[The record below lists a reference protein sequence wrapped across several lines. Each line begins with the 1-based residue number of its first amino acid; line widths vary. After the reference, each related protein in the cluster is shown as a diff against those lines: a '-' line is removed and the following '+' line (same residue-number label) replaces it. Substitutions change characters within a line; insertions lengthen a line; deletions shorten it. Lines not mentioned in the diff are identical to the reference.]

1 MPGKERSGLY
11 IYIWGKVMK
20 QNERSKL
27 NILLRVI
34 IPVIIALVIWI
45 LPTPEGLSSNAW
57 HVFAI
62 FVAVIV
68 AMITRPIPDME
79 SVAVLCGLTAVGIL
93 GLASVSDIFSGYG
106 SSTPWLILSAFLI
119 CVAFLKTGFATRL
132 AYLLIR
138 ALGKNVLGVTYAL
151 GIADF
156 IVGPATPST
165 TARSAGIILPV
176 ASGVMKAYG
185 SEPLPSPTAKKIGR
199 YLCLTL
205 PHITMMTSATF
216 ITAMIANPLI
226 VNFAKQILGVEISW
240 TTWTIAALPITILG
254 IIVIP
259 IVYLYLVKPELR
271 KTPEAPIEA
280 QKRLKEMGPMSRPEK
295 VCLFTFVLAIVLW
308 ATGQLH
314 GIDATII
321 GFLAGVILIAG
332 GAIAWDDVARTK
344 AAWNTVFWLAGM
356 TSLAG
361 ILNKLGFFKWV
372 ANGVVGAVG
381 TASAI
386 TIFTVLVLVVAFT
399 GYGFASLTARVSA
412 IIPAFLGV
420 ISLTPLNPV
429 GATLAMGYAISFG
442 GILTH
447 FSAASSPPWY
457 GLEYL
462 TFTDWLKNSFIMEII
477 LLAILIGVGI
487 PYWSMLGLW

>member
-1 MPGKERSGLY
+1 
-11 IYIWGKVMK
+11 
-20 QNERSKL
+20 
-27 NILLRVI
+27 
-34 IPVIIALVIWI
+34 
-45 LPTPEGLSSNAW
+45 
-57 HVFAI
+57 
-62 FVAVIV
+62 
-68 AMITRPIPDME
+68 
-79 SVAVLCGLTAVGIL
+79 
-93 GLASVSDIFSGYG
+93 G

-119 CVAFLKTGFATRL
+119 CVAFLKSGFAVRL

-138 ALGKNVLGVTYAL
+138 ALGKNILGVTYAL

-165 TARSAGIILPV
+165 TARSAGIILPI

-185 SEPLPSPTAKKIGR
+185 SEPLPSPTANRIGR

-205 PHITMMTSATF
+205 PHITMMTSAAF
-216 ITAMIANPLI
+216 ITAMIANPL
-226 VNFAKQILGVEISW
+226 VVSFAKQILGVEISW
-240 TTWTIAALPITILG
+240 TLWTIAILPIAIIG

-259 IVYLYLVKPELR
+259 IVYLYIVKPELR
-271 KTPEAPIEA
+271 KTPEAPLEA
-280 QKRLKEMGPMSRPEK
+280 QKKLKEMGSMSRSEK

-321 GFLAGVILIAG
+321 GFLAGIILIAG
-332 GAIAWDDVARTK
+332 GAITWDDIVKTK

-372 ANGVVGAVG
+372 ANGIVGMMG
-381 TASAI
+381 GASATAMFI
-386 TIFTVLVLVVAFT
+386 VFVLVVAFT

-412 IIPAFLGV
+412 IIPAFLGAA
-420 ISLTPLNPV
+420 SLTTLNPV
-429 GATLAMGYAISFG
+429 GFTLAMGYAISFG

-447 FSAASSPPWY
+447 YSAASSPPWF
-457 GLEYL
+457 GLGYM
-462 TFTDWLKNSFIMEII
+462 TFTDWLKNAFIMEII
-477 LLAILIGVGI
+477 LIAILIGIGI
-487 PYWSMLGLW
+487 PYWSALGLW